1 MGWAAIKACTM
12 AMIQKENGYFLYSEE
27 IGLKRF
33 GLIRTQMSSEWTY
46 FGTAFP
52 LGKNISSREEFFQA
66 PCLGE
71 LSREKYRSE
80 EHTSELQSH
89 SDLVCRLLLE
99 KKKKKKRNR

>member
-1 MGWAAIKACTM
+1 M

-33 GLIRTQMSSEWTY
+33 DLIRTQMSSEWTY

-52 LGKNISSREEFFQA
+52 LWKNISSREEFFQA

-71 LSREKYRSE
+71 LSREFD
-80 EHTSELQSH
+80 QSLPGD
-89 SDLVCRLLLE
+89 SITGNSVAGG
-99 KKKKKKRNR
+99 